1 MTNGDLSNSIPSLGV
16 TDVAGMLEELS
27 KQIPLPEG
35 GLLRGEVL
43 RTEGGG
49 SRVFVRDL
57 SRAMLEVRIDRP
69 LQAERGD
76 YVEVAGVPELVSQ
89 ALPIGLRM
97 VWRGGEAKNRGVSQR
112 FRKRRAF
119 VEERAAKLPFTTPR
133 ISAQLRT
140 SGRVRVVTSPESKA
154 WQDVEEA
161 ARKYRWMKPDPRY
174 CENLRDPAS
183 LAQVLVSLIDVV
195 HPDDVVLVTRSET
208 ELADLDVF
216 EDERVVD
223 ALASLTVRCATV
235 LAVGHT
241 SDELMTSKVV
251 TYPSDTASAAVHLI
265 EVQSSRHFDP
275 AAEEPSDDALT
286 DAAQSRARS
295 RERPR
300 RAVTPPQVTPPQVT
314 PPQVMPSQATP
325 SSASP
330 SSESPSRPPGSDP
343 APASVRGPSF
353 ALVLLLLGVAVCAG
367 WWARGF
373 FGLG

>member
-1 MTNGDLSNSIPSLGV
+1 MTNGDLSQSIRNLGV
-16 TDVAGMLEELS
+16 TDVVGLLEELS

-43 RTEGGG
+43 RIEDGG
-49 SRVFVRDL
+49 SRLFLRDL
-57 SRAMLEVRIDRP
+57 NRAMLEVRIDRP

-89 ALPIGLRM
+89 ALPVGLRM
-97 VWRGGEAKNRGVSQR
+97 VWRGGEAKHRGVSQR

-140 SGRVRVVTSPESKA
+140 SGRVRVVTSAKSKA

-174 CENLRDPAS
+174 CENLRDPAA

-195 HPDDVVLVTRSET
+195 HPDDVVLVTRSDT

-251 TYPSDTASAAVHLI
+251 TYPSETASAAVHLI

-275 AAEEPSDDALT
+275 AAEEPAEDSIA

-295 RERPR
+295 RERSR
-300 RAVTPPQVTPPQVT
+300 RSTVPPQPR
-314 PPQVMPSQATP
+314 
-325 SSASP
+325 AS
-330 SSESPSRPPGSDP
+330 EP
-343 APASVRGPSF
+343 APQPARGASF
-353 ALVLLLLGVAVCAG
+353 ALVLLLLGVALCAG

-373 FGLG
+373 VSLG

>member
-1 MTNGDLSNSIPSLGV
+1 MTNGDLSNSSPSLGV

-49 SRVFVRDL
+49 SRVFLRDS

-69 LQAERGD
+69 LRAERGD

-89 ALPIGLRM
+89 ALPIGLRI
-97 VWRGGEAKNRGVSQR
+97 VWRGGEAKNCGVSQR
-112 FRKRRAF
+112 FRRRRAC

-154 WQDVEEA
+154 WQDVAEA

-174 CENLRDPAS
+174 CENLRDPIS
-183 LAQVLVSLIDVV
+183 LAKVLASLIDVV
-195 HPDDVVLVTRSET
+195 QPDDVVLVTRSDT

-251 TYPSDTASAAVHLI
+251 TYPSETASAAVHLI
-265 EVQSSRHFDP
+265 EAQSSRHFDP
-275 AAEEPSDDALT
+275 AAEEPAEEALV

-300 RAVTPPQVTPPQVT
+300 RSVI
-314 PPQVMPSQATP
+314 PSQVAPSQVAPSQVAP
-325 SSASP
+325 SSAAP
-330 SSESPSRPPGSDP
+330 SSAAPSPPQARQP

-353 ALVLLLLGVAVCAG
+353 ALVLLLLGVALCAG

-373 FGLG
+373 LGFG